1 VPEGDDKP
9 WDARLVER
17 MSRGS
22 SEASSRRRG
31 MGPIQRAVWAAILI
45 GYLVVETATDRAP
58 LWLLAVYVA
67 IAVVVQ
73 CGYWIYE
80 RRHRT

>member
-1 VPEGDDKP
+1 MSEGDDKP
-9 WDARLVER
+9 WDARLVEW

-22 SEASSRRRG
+22 SEARSRRRG
-31 MGPIQRAVWAAILI
+31 MGPIQRAVWAAIAI
-45 GYLVVETATDRAP
+45 SYLAIETAPGGAP
-58 LWLLAVYVA
+58 LWLLVVYLA

-73 CGYWIYE
+73 CSYWIYE